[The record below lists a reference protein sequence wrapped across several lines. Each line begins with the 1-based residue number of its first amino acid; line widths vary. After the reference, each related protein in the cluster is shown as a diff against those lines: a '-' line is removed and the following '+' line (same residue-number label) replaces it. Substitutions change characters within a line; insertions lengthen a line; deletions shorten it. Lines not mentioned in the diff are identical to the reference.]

1 MTGLKGTFKMGA
13 MAEVPRHADDESAP
27 ASVDD
32 LLVSLVSSARLG
44 VNGFSRDGSWMGAHG
59 GMIQGAHM

>member
-1 MTGLKGTFKMGA
+1 MGA

-32 LLVSLVSSARLG
+32 LLVSLVSSAQLG
-44 VNGFSRDGSWMGAHG
+44 VIDWVGMGSWMGAHG
-59 GMIQGAHM
+59 CMMRRVQM